1 MGMKVQMPIGGQM
14 RDEELAFIREMGVEW
29 VDLNVDRAGCGD
41 EALAVQRRRLADFG
55 LKIGSIS
62 CGPLQ
67 KNPAIDLGWPE
78 RDGEIEAFIAHIQA
92 AGKAGVPVVSVA
104 WQPNG
109 ILRTGWA
116 PGTHTRG
123 GTAAYADM
131 EEILARP
138 NANDRAYSEAEIWDN
153 FSYFL
158 ERTLPV
164 CEAAGVRMAL
174 HPNDPPVPCLAGVP
188 SLIYSTEC
196 YRRAFQLAGNSPAL
210 GMKLCVGC
218 WLEAGEAFG
227 DLMADIRDF
236 CARDKVLVVHF
247 RNVSA
252 PMPYFEE
259 TLAEDGYA
267 DMTAIM
273 RQFVD
278 CGYQGFLSVDHAF
291 RGYPSVG
298 GTVAA
303 FAYPT
308 GYLKGLLHAAER
320 GAADHGDAGVR

>member
-1 MGMKVQMPIGGQM
+1 MGINVQMPIGGNM
-14 RDEELAFIREMGVEW
+14 TDEELAFIREMGVEW
-29 VDLNVDRAGCGD
+29 VDLNVDRQGCGY
-41 EALAVQRRRLADFG
+41 EALAAQQRRLASFG
-55 LKIGSIS
+55 LKVGSVS

-78 RDGEIEAFIAHIQA
+78 RDGEIAAFVDHIRA
-92 AGKAGVPVVSVA
+92 AGRAGVPVVSVA

-116 PGTHTRG
+116 PGAHTRG

-138 NANDRAYSEAEIWDN
+138 DANGRSYTEAEIWDN
-153 FSYFL
+153 FARFL
-158 ERTLPV
+158 ERTVPV
-164 CEAAGVRMAL
+164 CEEAGVRMAL
-174 HPNDPPVPCLAGVP
+174 HPNDPPVARLAGVP
-188 SLIYSTEC
+188 SLIYNTEC
-196 YRRAFQLAGNSPAL
+196 YRRAFVLAGDSPAL

-227 DLMADIRDF
+227 DLMADIREF

-267 DMTAIM
+267 DMYAIM
-273 RQFVD
+273 KQFVA
-278 CGYQGFLSVDHAF
+278 CGYGGFMSVDHAF
-291 RGYPSVG
+291 RGHPSVG
-298 GTVAA
+298 GGTAA

-308 GYLKGLLHAAER
+308 GYLKGLLHAAQRELV
-320 GAADHGDAGVR
+320 G